1 MITKLNASGL
11 LRQLDEEVIVSY
23 ESGMK
28 DVGLIVTDLLAFQR
42 KDTPVTEGTIEVTGN
57 TSVSVRNRSI
67 YQALIELHNSIGGY
81 IEVDINRKLNWL
93 LDIGED
99 KGQQIRYGKNL
110 MYVTREIYYNEQ
122 ATKLHIEGG
131 EEDLDD
137 IVVVDS
143 EANKDEDV
151 SYGYL
156 ILPEE
161 YAAYYGYTG
170 EGDAL
175 HRDVGIFRPAG
186 SMQYISPDEA
196 ESELVSTTFHNSW
209 LYDYLSIDGDLGTR
223 TYFIPSGLTNNW
235 TDYLYFTF
243 YGSPPLSQIRIYT
256 DGFQYNEFDA
266 ILIDILETGNTEWT
280 LNAASKTLVSPENY
294 TGMWC
299 GINFTE
305 RHVDRIRIKFR
316 WSGIVSD
323 WFFLHE
329 LEGGLDYYDET
340 DNFVQGSDDRTLR
353 CDIGDYQSAETYY
366 INYRH
371 AAYLVAWD
379 AIPTYGWIARTI
391 ANRYNNQTVSLI
403 EAGRVTLTELKTPPV
418 SYAIQIVDIS
428 NTNPFEYLVLGSIVR
443 VIDDELGVVEARIVS
458 LTRDLTDPA
467 KISLE
472 VSTFRRDLFNIINTL
487 SRRIG

>member
-143 EANKDEDV
+143 EANKDDDA

-156 ILPEE
+156 TLPEE

-175 HRDVGIFRPAG
+175 HKDIGIFRPAG
-186 SMQYISPDEA
+186 TMQYISPDESISEY
-196 ESELVSTTFHNSW
+196 ESTPYHSAW
-209 LYDYLSIDGDLGTR
+209 LSAVYAIDGNTA
-223 TYFIPSGLTNNW
+223 TYAFFIDSYLTNNW
-235 TDYLYFTF
+235 TDFLYLTF
-243 YGSPPLSQIRIYT
+243 YGSPLLSRVRVHAS
-256 DGFQYNEFDA
+256 GFQHDAYNVIA
-266 ILIDILETGNTEWT
+266 IDILETGNTEWT
-280 LNAASKTLVSPENY
+280 LNAANRTLVSPENY
-294 TGMWC
+294 SGTWC
-299 GINFTE
+299 NIDFTP

-316 WSGIVSD
+316 WSGIVSA
-323 WFFLHE
+323 WLFLNE
-329 LEGGLDYYDET
+329 IEGGLDYYDET

-391 ANRYNNQTVSLI
+391 ANRYNNQTISLI